1 MRRISVFVIMMIIIV
16 LADNKVNAQDKG
28 FGAGIMVGQPTGF
41 SGKIW
46 ANEINAMDFGVG
58 FSFAKDD
65 NGVNLHADYLWHSF
79 SAIQSEEKFVL
90 YYGPGLK
97 LKAGNSK
104 VGTKFGIRA
113 VLGLEWMASQSPI
126 DVFLEIAPLFYV
138 APGTQFKV
146 DAAFGARYYFN

>member
-1 MRRISVFVIMMIIIV
+1 MKRLPVFLLIMIFIV
-16 LADNKVNAQDKG
+16 FADINIKAQDKG
-28 FGAGIMVGQPTGF
+28 FGAGIMIGQPTGF

-46 ANEINAMDFGVG
+46 ANELNAMDFGVG

-79 SAIQSEEKFVL
+79 SGIQSEEKFVL

-104 VGTKFGIRA
+104 VGTKFGFRA
-113 VLGLEWMASQSPI
+113 VLGLEWMASQTPL
-126 DVFLEIAPLFYV
+126 DVFLEIAPLLYV
-138 APGTQFKV
+138 APGTQFKI